1 MEIILSKQCESLT
14 GSLGQGFGYHIQS
27 RIDRDGKKRFWG
39 VRNSKGSVP
48 PDGHLRFIFTA
59 ADIARYKLHIDDI
72 RVSGKELVN
81 AVNEA
86 GKFCPAY
93 NPKHIFNADDIIKL
107 KTNLGL

>member
-1 MEIILSKQCESLT
+1 MQIILTENCTACT
-14 GSLGQGFGYHIQS
+14 GALGRGFGYHIQ
-27 RIDRDGKKRFWG
+27 RRKNGFFGK
-39 VRNSKGSVP
+39 RNSKGSVP

-59 ADIARYKLHIDDI
+59 AVIARYKLHIDDI

-93 NPKHIFNADDIIKL
+93 NPKHIFNAADIIKL